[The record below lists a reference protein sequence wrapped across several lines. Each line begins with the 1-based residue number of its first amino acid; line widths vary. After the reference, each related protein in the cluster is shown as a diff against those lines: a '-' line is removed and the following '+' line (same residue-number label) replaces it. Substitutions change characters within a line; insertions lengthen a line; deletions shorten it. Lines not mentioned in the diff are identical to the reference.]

1 MHGESDAATFASVF
15 PVTPIIPVPPLHK
28 CTLESSN
35 RRSNSSTPVNLV
47 YHRQKILLS
56 TLFERMTCAGNIAI
70 STPKARRA
78 TEACGTR
85 ATGYSPLLVLNIHPR
100 NLSSISKRTATAT
113 ALSPCTT
120 DLPCHHAALF
130 HLLSFYMMYISDVR
144 WALSLS

>member
-85 ATGYSPLLVLNIHPR
+85 ARALFSCLTIIPETCQVFPSVLPLPL
-100 NLSSISKRTATAT
+100 
-113 ALSPCTT
+113 PCTT